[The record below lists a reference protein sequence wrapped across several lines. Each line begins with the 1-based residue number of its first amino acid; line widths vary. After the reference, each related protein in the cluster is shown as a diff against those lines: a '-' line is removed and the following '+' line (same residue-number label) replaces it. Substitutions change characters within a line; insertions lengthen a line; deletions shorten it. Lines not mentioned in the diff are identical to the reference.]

1 MASSIQKNDFFK
13 FQPKSGLS
21 PGRKKGYNLSSLL
34 DQLRKNS
41 WLNKWVEQKEAEKII
56 PSSFEP
62 VVELKDLDGT
72 NGFKING
79 EAAGD
84 NSGVSV
90 TSAGDING
98 DNIDDIVIG
107 AWFAD
112 PRGSESGRSYVVF
125 GQDGE
130 WEGEL
135 NLIELDGTNGFKING
150 EVAGDWSGFAVSNA
164 GDINGDNID
173 DLIIGARFA
182 DPNGDFSGRNYIV
195 FGKDGE
201 FPSEV
206 ELADLDGTNGLK
218 INGEAARDQS
228 GHSVSNAGDINGDN
242 IDDVIIGSPAADPN
256 GSYSGKSYIVFGK
269 DGDFPSE
276 VELADLDGTNGLK
289 INGEAAGDESGIA
302 VSNAGDINGDNIDDV
317 IIGARYADPNGSN
330 SGKSYIVFGKDGD
343 FPSVLKLADL
353 DGKNGFKING
363 EAADD
368 RSGWFVSNAGDING
382 DNIDDVI
389 IGARKADP
397 NGGDSG
403 RSYIVFGKDG
413 DFPSVLELEDLD
425 GTNGFKIN
433 GEAAGDES
441 GLSVSNAGDINGD
454 NIDDI
459 VIGARLADPN
469 GGDSGR
475 SYVVFGTEGEWEGE
489 LNLEELDGTNGF
501 KINGEAAD
509 DRSGWFV
516 SNAGDING
524 DNIDDVI
531 IGAYRADPN
540 GESSGRSY
548 VIFGKADLLVT
559 PTNQKAVEGLNNQA
573 VVEVTVSK
581 VTETFTLDYRTEEG
595 TAIAGLD
602 YTEKTGK
609 LTFNPGET
617 SKQITIP
624 IVNNNKN
631 ETEESFTVI
640 LENPSNNAFPDQ
652 KSATITISDTQTA
665 AANTVLPVGVE
676 NLLLTGVGN
685 INGTGNNNANILTGN
700 SGNNSLVGLGEKDK
714 LIGNAGNDLLNG
726 GNDDDELI
734 GNAGNDL
741 LNGGSGADI
750 MIGGKG
756 DDIFKVENAQDVVA
770 EALNS
775 GTDLVFS
782 LITRTLGNNQEN
794 LTLEGSL
801 PINGTGNTL
810 ANVITGNLKENNLTG
825 LGGNDQLVGQAGNDI
840 LTGGTGNDILT
851 GGTGKDILTGGTW
864 SDRFYYN
871 FPTEGIDTISDFKK
885 AEGDKIYISA
895 AGFKGGLVAG
905 PLPSDKFVVGSAAL
919 DSGDRFIY
927 NNGALFYDVNGS
939 GSGNQV
945 QLATLTGAPVIA
957 ASDII
962 IF

>member
-1 MASSIQKNDFFK
+1 MASSIFKKEFFK
-13 FQPKSGLS
+13 SQPQPQPGLS
-21 PGRKKGYNLSSLL
+21 PARKTEYIYRASLL

-56 PSSFEP
+56 PSSFAP

-84 NSGVSV
+84 NSGL
-90 TSAGDING
+90 G
-98 DNIDDIVIG
+98 
-107 AWFAD
+107 
-112 PRGSESGRSYVVF
+112 
-125 GQDGE
+125 
-130 WEGEL
+130 
-135 NLIELDGTNGFKING
+135 
-150 EVAGDWSGFAVSNA
+150 VSNA

-173 DLIIGARFA
+173 DLIIGARYA
-182 DPNGDFSGRNYIV
+182 DPNGEKSGKSYVVYGR
-195 FGKDGE
+195 DGD
-201 FPSEV
+201 FPSEL
-206 ELADLDGTNGLK
+206 ELADLDGTNGFK
-218 INGEAARDQS
+218 INGEAAGDWSGFNVSSAGDINGDNIDDLIIGAVFADPNGNDSGRIYVVYGRDGDFPSELELADLDGTKGFKINGETAGDES
-228 GHSVSNAGDINGDN
+228 GFFVSNAGDINGDN
-242 IDDVIIGSPAADPN
+242 IDDLIIGARYADPN
-256 GSYSGKSYIVFGK
+256 GDGSGRSYVVFSQ

-276 VELADLDGTNGLK
+276 VELADLDGTNG
-289 INGEAAGDESGIA
+289 
-302 VSNAGDINGDNIDDV
+302 
-317 IIGARYADPNGSN
+317 
-330 SGKSYIVFGKDGD
+330 
-343 FPSVLKLADL
+343 
-353 DGKNGFKING
+353 FKING
-363 EAADD
+363 EVAGDQL
-368 RSGWFVSNAGDING
+368 GFFVSNAGDING
-382 DNIDDVI
+382 DNIDDLL
-389 IGARKADP
+389 IGARYADTRGS
-397 NGGDSG
+397 NSG
-403 RSYIVFGKDG
+403 RSYVVYGRDG
-413 DFPSVLELEDLD
+413 DFPSELELADLD

-433 GEAAGDES
+433 GEAAGDNS
-441 GLSVSNAGDINGD
+441 GISVSSAGDINGD
-454 NIDDI
+454 NIDDLL
-459 VIGARLADPN
+459 IGARLADPN

-475 SYVVFGTEGEWEGE
+475 SYVVYGRDGDFPSE
-489 LNLEELDGTNGF
+489 LELADLDGTNGF
-501 KINGEAAD
+501 KINGEAAGD
-509 DRSGWFV
+509 WSGVRV

-524 DNIDDVI
+524 DNIDDIVV
-531 IGAYRADPN
+531 GARYADPN
-540 GESSGRSY
+540 GGDSGKSY
-548 VIFGKADLLVT
+548 VIFGKGVLEIT
-559 PTNQKAVEGLNNQA
+559 PQKAVEGLNNQA
-573 VVEVTVSK
+573 VVEVTVTK
-581 VTETFTLDYRTEEG
+581 VTETFTMEYRTEEG

-602 YTEKTGK
+602 YREKTGK

-631 ETEESFTVI
+631 EAEESFTVI
-640 LENPSNNAFPDQ
+640 LENPSNNLFSGI

-665 AANTVLPVGVE
+665 AATTILPVGVE

-685 INGTGNNNANILTGN
+685 INGTGNINANILTGN
-700 SGNNSLVGLGEKDK
+700 SGNNTLLGL
-714 LIGNAGNDLLNG
+714 AGNDDLIGKAGNDILNG

-734 GNAGNDL
+734 GNEGNDILNGEIGNDQLVGQAGNDL

-750 MIGGKG
+750 MAGGKG
-756 DDIFKVENAQDVVA
+756 NDSFKVENAKDVVA
-770 EALNS
+770 EELNS

-794 LTLEGSL
+794 LTLEGTL

-810 ANVITGNLKENNLTG
+810 ANVIKGNIEKNTLTG

-851 GGTGKDILTGGTW
+851 GGTGNDILTGGTW

-895 AGFKGGLVAG
+895 TGFKGNLVPG
-905 PLPSDKFVVGSAAL
+905 PLPSERFVLGSAAL

-927 NNGALFYDVNGS
+927 NKGALFYDVNGS
-939 GSGNQV
+939 GPGNQV

>member
-1 MASSIQKNDFFK
+1 M
-13 FQPKSGLS
+13 
-21 PGRKKGYNLSSLL
+21 
-34 DQLRKNS
+34 
-41 WLNKWVEQKEAEKII
+41 NKWVEQKEAEKPIA
-56 PSSFEP
+56 SSFEP
-62 VVELKDLDGT
+62 VVELSELDGT

-90 TSAGDING
+90 RSAGDING
-98 DNIDDIVIG
+98 DNIDDIVVG
-107 AWFAD
+107 AWGAD
-112 PRGSESGRSYVVF
+112 PNGSRSGKSYIVF
-125 GQDGE
+125 GKDGDFPSE
-130 WEGEL
+130 VEL
-135 NLIELDGTNGFKING
+135 ADLDGTNGFKING
-150 EVAGDWSGFAVSNA
+150 EAAFDQSGVSVRSA

-173 DLIIGARFA
+173 DVIIGAWYADPNESNSGKSYIVFGQDGDFPSELKLADLDGTNGFKINGEAAGDLSGQSVSNAGDINGDTIDDVIIGALLA
-182 DPNGDFSGRNYIV
+182 DPNGSNSGRSYIV

-218 INGEAARDQS
+218 INGEAVGDQS
-228 GHSVSNAGDINGDN
+228 GIAVSNAGDINGDT
-242 IDDVIIGSPAADPN
+242 IDDVIIGARLADPN
-256 GSYSGKSYIVFGK
+256 GSYSGKSYIVFGQ

-276 VELADLDGTNGLK
+276 LKLADLDGTNGFK
-289 INGEAAGDESGIA
+289 INGEAAGDWSGWL

-330 SGKSYIVFGKDGD
+330 SG
-343 FPSVLKLADL
+343 
-353 DGKNGFKING
+353 
-363 EAADD
+363 
-368 RSGWFVSNAGDING
+368 
-382 DNIDDVI
+382 
-389 IGARKADP
+389 
-397 NGGDSG
+397 

-413 DFPSVLELEDLD
+413 DFPSELELADLD

-459 VIGARLADPN
+459 VIGALGADPN

-501 KINGEAAD
+501 KINGEAAG
-509 DRSGWFV
+509 DRSGLSV

-524 DNIDDVI
+524 DNIDDIVV
-531 IGAYRADPN
+531 GALFADPN
-540 GESSGRSY
+540 GGDSGKSY
-548 VIFGKADLLVT
+548 VIFGKADIEII
-559 PTNQKAVEGLNNQA
+559 PKEQKVVEGLNNQA
-573 VVEVTVSK
+573 VVEVTVTK
-581 VTETFTLDYRTEEG
+581 VTEKFTVDYRTEEDS
-595 TAIAGLD
+595 AIAGLD
-602 YTEKTGK
+602 YTEKIGK

-617 SKQITIP
+617 SKKLTIP
-624 IVNNNKN
+624 IINNNKN
-631 ETEESFTVI
+631 ETEESFTFI
-640 LENPSNNAFPDQ
+640 LENPSNKAFSGE

-665 AANTVLPVGVE
+665 AANTVLAVGVE

-685 INGTGNNNANILTGN
+685 INGTGNSNANILTGN
-700 SGNNSLVGLGEKDK
+700 SGKNTLLGLAGKDK

-726 GNDDDELI
+726 GNDDDEVVGNDGNDILNGEVGNDELM
-734 GNAGNDL
+734 GNAGDDL
-741 LNGGSGADI
+741 LNGGSGADT

-756 DDIFKVENAQDVVA
+756 NDSFKVENAQDVVA
-770 EALNS
+770 EAFNS
-775 GTDLVFS
+775 GTDTVFS
-782 LITRTLGNNQEN
+782 LITGTLGNNLEN
-794 LTLEGSL
+794 LILEGTL
-801 PINGTGNTL
+801 PINGTGNSL

-825 LGGNDQLVGQAGNDI
+825 LGGNDQLVGKA
-840 LTGGTGNDILT
+840 
-851 GGTGKDILTGGTW
+851 GKDILTGGIG
-864 SDRFYYN
+864 SDRFYYYL
-871 FPTEGIDTISDFKK
+871 PSEGIDTITDFKK

-895 AGFKGGLVAG
+895 TGFKGNLVSG

-927 NNGALFYDVNGS
+927 NKGALFYDVNGS
-939 GSGNQV
+939 LAGNQI
-945 QLATLTGAPVIA
+945 QIASLTGAPVIA